1 MISARALAVVAG
13 FGGWAV
19 SAAPAAPAPWAA
31 LAAHRPEVSPFV
43 MKLLPGPRV
52 PAAAGEAR
60 LVYAPSPFGVALT
73 ADGHE
78 VYDIRVTAK
87 ELPEPAALG
96 AYTTYLAWAASPDLA
111 HWVRLGPVA
120 NGATTVGPVHLDKFL
135 LGIVASPSP
144 ADTSH
149 AGPVVLHGTSP
160 SGWLQ
165 KFITHPLFRGIP
177 F

>member
-1 MISARALAVVAG
+1 MSARALALALG
-13 FGGWAV
+13 AFAWAV

-31 LAAHRPEVSPFV
+31 LAAGRAEVSPFV
-43 MKLLPGPRV
+43 MTLLPGARV
-52 PAAAGEAR
+52 PGAAGEAR

-78 VYDIRVTAK
+78 IYDLRVTARD
-87 ELPEPAALG
+87 LPAPASLG
-96 AYTTYLAWAASPDLA
+96 GYTTFLAWAASPDLS

-120 NGATTVGPVHLDKFL
+120 NGTSTVGPVQLDKFL
-135 LGIVASPSP
+135 LVIAAAALPGDS
-144 ADTSH
+144 SH